1 MVAFGYAF
9 EEVRISLLRFIK
21 GSFYNQMS
29 IVLFSCSSRAND
41 HFLRHKKNP
50 PSFGKGE
57 FGLVCEVDA
66 KGENGFPLD
75 FALVIPEAVRKA

>member
-1 MVAFGYAF
+1 MALGGFKRAETLTFCAIAHAARLFG
-9 EEVRISLLRFIK
+9 RHLLFAPI
-21 GSFYNQMS
+21 
-29 IVLFSCSSRAND
+29 CD